1 MIMIMIMIEMNEME
15 WDNYIDK
22 NYYYIS
28 ISMSISMT
36 ISMSIYYKRIH
47 INELH

>member
-1 MIMIMIMIEMNEME
+1 ME
-15 WDNYIDK
+15 WDDYIDE

-28 ISMSISMT
+28 SSMSISMT